1 MDDFII
7 SDPKNTK
14 CQICGREFS
23 SMLQHLNKSPK
34 CKAKYSDSDL
44 DDLKHVA
51 KLAKK
56 NSNRDYYEREKDR
69 KAADYQERKAET
81 AIKKAEYYSK
91 NKSTLKTKS
100 LQYYAKNRDKINE
113 KRRKARKNR
122 EN

>member
-1 MDDFII
+1 MPP
-7 SDPKNTK
+7 S
-14 CQICGREFS
+14 GE
-23 SMLQHLNKSPK
+23 
-34 CKAKYSDSDL
+34 
-44 DDLKHVA
+44 
-51 KLAKK
+51 
-56 NSNRDYYEREKDR
+56 YYEREKDR
-69 KAADYQERKAET
+69 KAADNQERKVEIAKKNKLKKAET